1 MTMILLASCVS
12 VCLFWWTSPQTCLT
26 LAPAHSIQT
35 GQFYI
40 LVFAMRPMSAIST
53 KYGNPRLHWFCFT
66 LLYLVYSI

>member
-53 KYGNPRLHWFCFT
+53 KYGNVWKIQDCIGFA
-66 LLYLVYSI
+66 LLYSI